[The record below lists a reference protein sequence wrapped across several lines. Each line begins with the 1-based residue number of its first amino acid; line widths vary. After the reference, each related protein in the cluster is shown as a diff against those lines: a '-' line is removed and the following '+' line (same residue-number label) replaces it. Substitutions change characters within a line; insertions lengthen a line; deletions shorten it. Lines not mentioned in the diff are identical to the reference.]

1 MSTVGSH
8 VNCWGDVAVARQR
21 FWLRLAGP
29 AIPIWVKHGI
39 NAWMTAAGIEDGR
52 LLRSVS
58 KREILYHGKARLW
71 NEPVLGWLRR
81 PSGI

>member
-29 AIPIWVKHGI
+29 EGDV
-39 NAWMTAAGIEDGR
+39 GR
-52 LLRSVS
+52 ECRILRPEGYDFYRASSPRSLGAPSPSKLRSP
-58 KREILYHGKARLW
+58 R
-71 NEPVLGWLRR
+71 
-81 PSGI
+81 